1 MSDTFDS
8 VFQQLKTLLKPYEAR
23 LVVNTDTERHYHLD
37 TAHIMKNKKPL
48 FFGAVRIGKSYVS
61 YHLMPVYVTP
71 DLLKNLSPELQKRM
85 QGKSCFNFK
94 NADSLLFAELA
105 ELTAAGI
112 TSYSQAG
119 YL

>member
-1 MSDTFDS
+1 MSDSFDS
-8 VFQQLKTLLKPYEAR
+8 LFQQLKTLLKPFENR
-23 LVVNTDTERHYHLD
+23 LVINTDIEGRYHLD

-61 YHLMPVYVTP
+61 YHLMPVYITP
-71 DLLKNLSPELQKRM
+71 DLLKNISPELKKRM

-94 NADSLLFAELA
+94 TADPVLFAELA

-112 TSYSQAG
+112 TSYSNAG